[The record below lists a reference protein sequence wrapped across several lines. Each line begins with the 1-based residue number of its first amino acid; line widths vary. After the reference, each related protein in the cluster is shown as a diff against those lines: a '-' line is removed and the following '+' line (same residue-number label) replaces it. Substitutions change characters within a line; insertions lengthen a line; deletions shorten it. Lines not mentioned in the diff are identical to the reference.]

1 MKAYEKE
8 SLFKN
13 FMVFF
18 LLLELL
24 LILLF
29 LQIYHNS
36 RDDYH
41 KELLHK
47 MQLCSYFLKCNKF
60 KVTFEA
66 KKKKDLNKLYTKLD
80 GVDAFFY
87 IPKSKKYDMR
97 LHYPIGD
104 YNKDIDKIFK
114 MMLYKFIAFSIL
126 LSGVAIIFTLY
137 SLNPIRKALKLNDEF
152 IKDILHDFNTPIA
165 SIVLNIEMFND
176 ENEEDIY
183 IKKISQSLNNI
194 LQLQDNLTTFLHHS
208 PSQMSMVDI
217 NSITKE
223 RLEFIQSIYPKIR
236 FEYQEISYFKTITN
250 KELLIRIIDNILSNA
265 FKYNR
270 PKGLVIVTI
279 DKYEITIKDTGKGI
293 KDTNK
298 IFQRYYT
305 EQERG
310 IGLGLHIV
318 QKLTQELNLKLT
330 IETEIDKGTE
340 VTLYFPKK
348 DIFHD

>member
-18 LLLELL
+18 LLLEVL

-29 LQIYHNS
+29 IQIYHNNKN
-36 RDDYH
+36 DYH
-41 KELLHK
+41 RELLHK
-47 MQLCSYFLKCNKF
+47 MQICSYFLKCKKF
-60 KVTFEA
+60 KVEFEE
-66 KKKKDLNKLYTKLD
+66 KKKKDLNRLYSELD

-97 LHYPIGD
+97 LHYPIGN

-126 LSGVAIIFTLY
+126 LFGVAIIFTIY

-165 SIVLNIEMFND
+165 SMVLNIEMFND
-176 ENEEDIY
+176 ENGEDLY
-183 IKKISQSLNNI
+183 IKKVTQSLNNI

-217 NSITKE
+217 NSIIQD
-223 RLEFIQSIYPKIR
+223 RLEFIQSIYPKIK
-236 FEYQEISYFKTITN
+236 FEYQEISFFQTITN
-250 KELLIRIIDNILSNA
+250 RELLIRIIDNILSNA

-270 PKGLVIVTI
+270 PKGLVVVTI
-279 DKYEITIKDTGKGI
+279 DKYKIIIKDTGKGI
-293 KDTNK
+293 KDTKK

-305 EQERG
+305 EQDRG

-318 QKLTQELNLKLT
+318 QKLTQELNIKLK

-340 VTLYFPKK
+340 VTLYFPKR
-348 DIFHD
+348 DISYD

>member
-29 LQIYHNS
+29 LQIYHNNKN
-36 RDDYH
+36 DYH

-47 MQLCSYFLKCNKF
+47 MQLCSYFLKCDKF
-60 KVTFEA
+60 QVAFAE
-66 KKKKDLNKLYTKLD
+66 KKRKDLNKLYNISD
-80 GVDAFFY
+80 GIDAYFY

-97 LHYPIGD
+97 LHYPIED

-114 MMLYKFIAFSIL
+114 NILYKFIAFSIL
-126 LSGVAIIFTLY
+126 LFGVAIIFTIY
-137 SLNPIRKALKLNDEF
+137 SLNPIRKAIKLNDEF

-165 SIVLNIEMFND
+165 SMVLNIEMFND
-176 ENEEDIY
+176 ENGEDFY
-183 IKKISQSLNNI
+183 IKKVTQSLNNI

-236 FEYQEISYFKTITN
+236 FEYKEISSFETITN
-250 KELLIRIIDNILSNA
+250 RELLIRIIDNILSNA

-270 PKGLVIVTI
+270 PKGLVVVTI
-279 DKYEITIKDTGKGI
+279 DKYKIIIKDTGKGI
-293 KDTNK
+293 KDTKK

-305 EQERG
+305 EQDRG

-318 QKLTQELNLKLT
+318 QKLTQELNIKLK

-340 VTLYFPKK
+340 VTLYFPKM
-348 DIFHD
+348 DISYD